1 MFHTQKDAD
10 RIAAPSQLFWYVERR
25 RGNQRRK
32 KNFFSHWPFLPQD
45 QDGYNRREERFIT
58 FFYLTRSGLNRPPPL
73 HVVQQLFETDMKA
86 GSCRDCK
93 YPLPLL

>member
-32 KNFFSHWPFLPQD
+32 KNFFSPWPFLPQD
-45 QDGYNRREERFIT
+45 QDGYNRREERLEALVQLESSRLLSSGGMT
-58 FFYLTRSGLNRPPPL
+58 EGLVMSYLLML
-73 HVVQQLFETDMKA
+73 TD
-86 GSCRDCK
+86 
-93 YPLPLL
+93 